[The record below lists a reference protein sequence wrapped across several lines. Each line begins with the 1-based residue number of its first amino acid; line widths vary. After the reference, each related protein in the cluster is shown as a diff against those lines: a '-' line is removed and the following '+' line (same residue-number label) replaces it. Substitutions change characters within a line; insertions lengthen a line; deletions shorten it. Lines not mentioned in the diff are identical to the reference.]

1 MKIDNDIHNY
11 YEHLV
16 SDKIDELGIPKRKN
30 AEYLADLFCLTLNQ
44 LPTRYI
50 RHEVDMAFYLP
61 NSERLQ
67 MSMNVE
73 NAVKSAIEYLDKASS
88 TKRRIKVR

>member
-11 YEHLV
+11 YEQLV
-16 SDKIDELGIPKRKN
+16 SDKIDELGLANEKDVN
-30 AEYLADLFCLTLNQ
+30 YVADLFCLSLNQ

-73 NAVKSAIEYLDKASS
+73 NAVMKAAEYLDKSEN
-88 TKRRIKVR
+88 KH